1 MSVWL
6 IVCVS
11 FGYLFILFG
20 IAYWG
25 ERLAI
30 KGKSLVNNAYVYAL
44 SLTVYCTAWTY
55 YGSVGRATTHGIEFL
70 TIYLGPTLM
79 ILLGWGIMR
88 KILRICKVQH
98 ITSIADFI
106 SSRYGKSTTLGII
119 VSILCLVGITPYIA
133 IQIKAIANSFE
144 IITFSIN
151 TQNSQGLFFQ
161 DTAFYITGIL
171 AIFTILFG
179 TRHLEVTEQHEGLV
193 TTIAFESLFKLF
205 VFLLVGYFVSYEL
218 FDGFGDIF
226 SKAQALSELNQLSTL
241 QNDTGAWFFLTML
254 SMLAFL
260 FLPRQFQMAVVENHN
275 EQHLKKTI
283 WLFPLYLWLINLF
296 VLPIAFAGKILLA
309 DVGIDADTFVLVLP
323 LAYDQDLLALL
334 AYLGGFSA
342 SSSMIIV
349 STVALS
355 TMISNNLLMPI
366 LVMIFRNNSIYHNR
380 WRSIVKYSRRL
391 GILLVLLLAYLY
403 FHEVATSFSLVSTGL
418 ISFVAVAQF
427 APAILGGIYWK
438 KGTKKGALIGLL
450 VGSII
455 WAYTLATPIIIEIGL
470 LPKQI
475 LTEGPWG
482 MSMLKPHEFLGLK
495 ILDPISQGFFW
506 SLFLNTSCY
515 LGFSFLTKQSS
526 QEHKQA
532 LIFVDIFKYST
543 VLESSVIWK
552 GTAYTPDLYSLLSNF
567 LGKTRTEK
575 SLNAFLEQEGLT
587 QTKNNQANPK
597 LVDHAEKLLAGTI
610 GAASAQVMIASVVK
624 EKEISRV
631 EVINILR
638 ESQQLIFLNQEL
650 ERKSLELQQATQNL
664 KQVNEDLRRMDQ
676 IKNDFISTV
685 THELRTPITS
695 IKAFSEI
702 ILDNPDLEFEERQHF
717 LETIS
722 KESERMERLIS
733 QVLDL
738 EKFES
743 GVQNLNIGTI
753 QLNQLLEEAL
763 DAVGQLIRDK
773 NIVLEVSLQPNIPD
787 IEADYDRVLQVVLN
801 LLSNAIKY
809 CHPRKGEIMIYSAFF
824 QTDKKIRVTVKN
836 NGSPIP
842 SENQEFLF
850 DKFFQAQNQTL
861 KKPKGTGLGLAISKK
876 IVEAHQGSIWL
887 ESNPQILT
895 SFFFEL
901 PIAQNIR

>member
-6 IVCVS
+6 IISIS
-11 FGYLFILFG
+11 FGYLFVLFG
-20 IAYWG
+20 VAYWG
-25 ERLAI
+25 ERLAS

-55 YGSVGRATTHGIEFL
+55 YGSVGRATSHGIEFL
-70 TIYLGPTLM
+70 TIYLGPTLVV
-79 ILLGWGIMR
+79 LLGWGVMR

-106 SSRYGKSTTLGII
+106 SSRYGKSTTLGVI
-119 VSILCLVGITPYIA
+119 VSILCLIGITPYIA

-144 IITFSIN
+144 IITFSID
-151 TQNSQGLFFQ
+151 NSNLQHLFLQ

-205 VFLLVGYFVSYEL
+205 AFLLVGYFVTYEL
-218 FDGFGDIF
+218 FDGFGDVF
-226 SKAQALSELNQLSTL
+226 SQAQNLPELQQLSTL
-241 QNDTGAWFFLTML
+241 KNDTGTWFFLTSL

-275 EQHLKKTI
+275 ERHLKKTT

-296 VLPIAFAGKILLA
+296 VLPIAFGGKILFA
-309 DVGIDADTFVLVLP
+309 KMGIDADTFVLVLP
-323 LAYDQDLLALL
+323 LAYDQDILALL
-334 AYLGGFSA
+334 VYLGGFSA
-342 SSSMIIV
+342 STSMIIV

-366 LVMIFRNNSIYHNR
+366 LVVILRKQSMYHNR
-380 WRSIVKYSRRL
+380 WRSIVKYSRRFS
-391 GILLVLLLAYLY
+391 ILLVLLLAYLY
-403 FHEVATSFSLVSTGL
+403 FRIVATGFSLVSIGL

-427 APAILGGIYWK
+427 GPAILGGIYWK
-438 KGTKKGALIGLL
+438 KGTKIGALVGIL
-450 VGSII
+450 VGAVV
-455 WAYTLATPIIIEIGL
+455 WAYTLVLPTIIETNLIS
-470 LPKQI
+470 KQI
-475 LTEGPWG
+475 LTEGLFG
-482 MSMLKPHEFLGLK
+482 LSILKPHAFLGLEV
-495 ILDPISQGFFW
+495 LDPISQGFFW
-506 SLFLNTSCY
+506 SLLLNTSCY
-515 LGFSFLTKQSS
+515 LGFSFLTRQSS

-532 LIFVDIFKYST
+532 LVFVDIFKYST

-552 GTAYTPDLYSLLSNF
+552 GTAYTPDVYSLLSNF
-567 LGKTRTEK
+567 LGKTKTER
-575 SLNAFLEQEGLT
+575 SLNTFLEQEGLT

-597 LVDHAEKLLAGTI
+597 LVDYAEKLLAGTI

-624 EKEISRV
+624 EKEISRA

-650 ERKSLELQQATQNL
+650 ERKSLELQQVTQNL
-664 KQVNEDLRRMDQ
+664 KIANDNLRRVDQ
-676 IKNDFISTV
+676 LKNDFISTV

-702 ILDNPDLEFEERQHF
+702 ILDNPDLEMEERQHF

-743 GVQNLNIGTI
+743 GKQSLNLESI
-753 QLNQLLEEAL
+753 QLNQLVKEAL
-763 DAVGQLIRDK
+763 DAVSQLIRDK
-773 NIVLEVSLQPNIPD
+773 NIALEISLQPNIPD
-787 IEADYDRVLQVVLN
+787 MEVDSDRILQVILN

-809 CHPRKGEIMIYSAFF
+809 CHPQKGEIKVYSTYF
-824 QTDKKIRVTVKN
+824 QVNQKIRITIKN
-836 NGSPIP
+836 NGNSIP

-850 DKFFQAQNQTL
+850 DKFFQAKNQTL
-861 KKPKGTGLGLAISKK
+861 KKPEGTGLGLAISKK
-876 IVEAHQGSIWL
+876 IVEAHQGNIWL
-887 ESNPQILT
+887 ESNPQTLT

-901 PIAQNIR
+901 PID